1 MNQILATE
9 NKEKKK
15 KKRKSTQDPMG
26 INGIVRFFAITIMI
40 FGIVLVGE
48 SSYAV
53 YKNID
58 DRRPAN
64 IPTVVVGRV
73 NDKIIMRIEH
83 NEVISKITY
92 SWNNG
97 ESNVIPVG
105 STSTQEEITLLGY
118 DSTLNLTVE
127 DVNGKQVSYQKT
139 FFLNG
144 IDITKP
150 TINLSTEDGN
160 NIMTITAS
168 DETAMAYLSYQWEG
182 EEPVEVE
189 AQNENQTEIVA
200 EVNLSP
206 GSKKIKVIAE
216 DKNGNVEQL
225 EKEIVTTT
233 AIPKILIL
241 QSESEIYIQVSD
253 EDGIQDVIINLN
265 GQEFPVEDLN
275 LNEVQLGPLALR
287 EGNNTISVEVTNVSG
302 YTQRGATEIQYTP

>member
-15 KKRKSTQDPMG
+15 KKKKSTQDPMG